1 MKLSFGVP
9 VRRVRRVR
17 QGERR
22 VRRVARRGRKE
33 VGVARREVK
42 YMRVET

>member
-1 MKLSFGVP
+1 M
-9 VRRVRRVR
+9 RRVRRVR
-17 QGERR
+17 QGELRR